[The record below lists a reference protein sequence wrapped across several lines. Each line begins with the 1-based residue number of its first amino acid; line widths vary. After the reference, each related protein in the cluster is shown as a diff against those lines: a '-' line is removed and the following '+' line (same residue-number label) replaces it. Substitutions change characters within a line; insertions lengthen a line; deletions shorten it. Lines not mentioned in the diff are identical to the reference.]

1 MSFDNLSNN
10 FAELLQGGATDME
23 GGAKRLSKMSVKKL
37 RSKAKK
43 LCVKA
48 SGSKSKIA
56 SRIRKAK
63 RSKKAMMRRCS
74 RR

>member
-10 FAELLQGGATDME
+10 FADLLQGGSIDME
-23 GGAKRLSKMSVKKL
+23 GGGKKLSKMSVKKL
-37 RSKAKK
+37 RSRAKK
-43 LCVKA
+43 ICVKA

-63 RSKKAMMRRCS
+63 KSKKAMMRRCS
-74 RR
+74 KK